1 MAHINHAV
9 AAPSPKVAHPHEHH
23 HNHATAATTDTTTV
37 AHAPPKDVFGGKKL
51 FGDLFG
57 SSTSFESLGYRSR
70 VGLIGEPTGAASELS
85 KNAVD
90 LEKELQINSQGSI
103 GSFDDFRSDSE
114 SDNEIDA
121 QLSPKQQLARTIRNW
136 CVIAANDTRV
146 IYEGGVHALIQ
157 LSSTDD
163 QLVKKACASAF
174 YHLSTRERN
183 RANLVNLGTP
193 LSL

>member
-1 MAHINHAV
+1 MPQVDN
-9 AAPSPKVAHPHEHH
+9 
-23 HNHATAATTDTTTV
+23 HNHAAASTKSDHST
-37 AHAPPKDVFGGKKL
+37 APPVTKDVFGGKKL

-70 VGLIGEPTGAASELS
+70 VGLIGEPTGAAYESS
-85 KNAVD
+85 KKAEE
-90 LEKELQINSQGSI
+90 LEKEMQINSQGSI

-114 SDNEIDA
+114 SENEIDA
-121 QLSPKQQLARTIRNW
+121 QLTPKQQLARTIRNW

-163 QLVKKACASAF
+163 QLVKKSCASAF
-174 YHLSTRERN
+174 YHLSTRENN
-183 RANLVNLGTP
+183 RANLVNLGAVTGVIAIAMQV
-193 LSL
+193 